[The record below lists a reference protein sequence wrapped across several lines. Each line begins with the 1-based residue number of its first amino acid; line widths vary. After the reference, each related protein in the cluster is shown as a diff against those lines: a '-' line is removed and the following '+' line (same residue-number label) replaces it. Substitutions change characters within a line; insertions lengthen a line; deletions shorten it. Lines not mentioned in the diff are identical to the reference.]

1 MDSNPVGVF
10 GNLLGLAV
18 VVVIGWAV
26 WRDANSRGMNG
37 VLWGVLSAAFCIIV
51 VPIYLIVR
59 KPVLSAEQ
67 QRAEAAPISFHADRQ
82 PSAPGAARF
91 CSTCGAALVD
101 GAKFCGKC
109 GASVVV

>member
-1 MDSNPVGVF
+1 MDQSGAEAI
-10 GNLLGLAV
+10 GRLLGFVLLA
-18 VVVIGWAV
+18 VIGWAV

-37 VLWGVLSAAFCIIV
+37 VLWGVLGALFCIIV

-67 QRAEAAPISFHADRQ
+67 QRSEAAPISLHADRQ
-82 PSAPGAARF
+82 PGVPGAARF
-91 CSTCGAALVD
+91 CSKCGSALTE

-109 GASVVV
+109 GASVIV